1 MTTIKLS
8 FRNIKKSFKDYAIYF
23 FTLILGVAIFYVFN
37 SIESQT
43 VLLDVTNSTHKVID
57 LMTNMLSGASV
68 FVAFILGFLIIY
80 ASRFLIKRRNK
91 EFGIYML
98 LGMSKRKISMILFFE
113 TILIGIISLAVGL
126 GLGVLLSQLMS
137 MLVANMFEADMTKY
151 EFIFSSQ
158 ACIKTIIYFGI
169 MYVIVMLF
177 NTVNIGKCKLID
189 LIQTNKKSEKV
200 KMKNPMLCTIVFI
213 ISAIA
218 LGYAYY
224 MVTGGINETIKPPED
239 IFKPIVIGAVS
250 TFFIFWSLSGLI
262 LKIVTS
268 MKNLYVK
275 GLNTFTF
282 RQLSSKINSTVFS
295 MTIISLMLFVTICVL
310 SSALSL
316 KNSMTA
322 NLDELAP
329 ADIQLEKR
337 VLNEDWLDQ
346 GYNEEQIKNSKLS
359 IREILEK
366 FDFNI
371 DSYLEESVEYNL
383 YQTEELTFGDTL
395 GDNWE
400 TIKNTYTSLI
410 PYNVPYNVADDIM
423 TISDYNKVAKFYGN
437 EEYTIN
443 EDEYIIV
450 ADYDSMIEIRN
461 VALKDNQEITVFG
474 HTLKPKYNE
483 CQYGFVEMA
492 SNHINSGIIIV
503 PDDIVDDNYIVYNS
517 IIGNYYTDSLDEQ
530 REIQEQ
536 IKNLVNNPI
545 SLEYNLPSINSKV
558 DISEASIGTGA
569 LVTFLGLYLG
579 IVFLIASVAIL
590 ALKELTESTD
600 NKERYNMLR
609 KLGADEKM
617 INKSLF
623 RQIAIFFM
631 FPLLIAII
639 HSIFGITFCSY
650 IIETFGNEQLLPS
663 IIMTAIFI
671 VVFYGGYFLITYLS
685 SKNIIKENRN
695 AREY

>member
-43 VLLDVTNSTHKVID
+43 VLLDVTESTYEVIGM
-57 LMTNMLSGASV
+57 MTTMLSAASV

-126 GLGVLLSQLMS
+126 GLGILLSQLMS

-151 EFIFSSQ
+151 QFIFSSD
-158 ACIKTIIYFGI
+158 ACIKTLIYFGI

-177 NTVNIGKCKLID
+177 NAINVGKCKLID
-189 LIQTNKKSEKV
+189 LIQTSRKSETV
-200 KMKNPMLCTIVFI
+200 KMKNPLFCVIVFI
-213 ISAIA
+213 LAAIA

-224 MVTGGINETIKPPED
+224 MVTAGIKESIKTPQD
-239 IFKPIVIGAVS
+239 IIKPIVIGTIS
-250 TFFIFWSLSGLI
+250 TFLIFWSLSGLI
-262 LKIVTS
+262 LKAVMS

-275 GLNTFTF
+275 GLNAFTF
-282 RQLSSKINSTVFS
+282 RQLSSKINTTVFS

-329 ADIQLEKR
+329 ADIQLTISVKDD
-337 VLNEDWLDQ
+337 DWLDQ
-346 GYNEEQIKNSKLS
+346 GYNEKQIENSKLGV
-359 IREILEK
+359 RKTLEA

-371 DSYLEESVEYNL
+371 DDYFKEYVEYNL
-383 YQTEELTFGDTL
+383 YTTSSLTLGDTL
-395 GDNWE
+395 GSK
-400 TIKNTYTSLI
+400 INTVKMMYKSLI
-410 PYNVPYNVADDIM
+410 PYETPEQIIK
-423 TISDYNKVAKFYGN
+423 ISDYNRIAKLYGN
-437 EEYTIN
+437 KEYTLN
-443 EDEYIIV
+443 ENEYIII
-450 ADYDSMIEIRN
+450 ADYDNMAQIRN
-461 VALKDNQEITVFG
+461 VALKNNEKITVFN
-474 HTLKPKYNE
+474 HELVPKFDE
-483 CQYGFVEMA
+483 CQYGFVEI
-492 SNHINSGIIIV
+492 SSSHINSGIIVV
-503 PDDIVDDNYIVYNS
+503 PDDIVEEDNIAYNS
-517 IIGNYYTDSLDEQ
+517 IIGNYYTDDLDEQ
-530 REIQEQ
+530 KGIQEQ
-536 IKNLVNNPI
+536 IKKLVKNPL
-545 SLEYNLPSINSKV
+545 SAEYCLPTVNSKS
-558 DISEASIGTGA
+558 DISEASIGIGA

-600 NKERYNMLR
+600 NKERYKMLR

-617 INKSLF
+617 INRSLF
-623 RQIAIFFM
+623 RQIAIFFI

-650 IIETFGNEQLLPS
+650 IIETFGNEQLLNS

-671 VVFYGGYFLITYLS
+671 VVIYGGYFLITYFS
-685 SKNIIKENRN
+685 SKNIIKEK
-695 AREY
+695 

>member
-43 VLLDVTNSTHKVID
+43 VLLDVTNSTHEVID

-169 MYVIVMLF
+169 MYAIVMLF

-200 KMKNPMLCTIVFI
+200 KMKNPMICTIVFI

-262 LKIVTS
+262 LKAVMS

-282 RQLSSKINSTVFS
+282 RQLSSKINTTVFS

-410 PYNVPYNVADDIM
+410 PYNVADDIM

-558 DISEASIGTGA
+558 DISEASIGIGA

-671 VVFYGGYFLITYLS
+671 VVIYGGYFLITYLS

>member
-43 VLLDVTNSTHKVID
+43 VLLDVTESTYEVINM
-57 LMTNMLSGASV
+57 MTTMLSAASV

-126 GLGVLLSQLMS
+126 GLGILLSQLMS

-224 MVTGGINETIKPPED
+224 MVTGGINETIKTPED

-282 RQLSSKINSTVFS
+282 RQLSSKINTTVFS

-410 PYNVPYNVADDIM
+410 PYNVADDIM

-558 DISEASIGTGA
+558 DISEASIGIGA

>member
-43 VLLDVTNSTHKVID
+43 VLLDVTESTYEVIGM
-57 LMTNMLSGASV
+57 MTTMLSAASV

-151 EFIFSSQ
+151 QFIFSQ
-158 ACIKTIIYFGI
+158 DACIKTLIYFGI

-177 NTVNIGKCKLID
+177 NAINVGKCKLID
-189 LIQTNKKSEKV
+189 LIQTSKKSETIKL
-200 KMKNPMLCTIVFI
+200 KNPLLCTVVFI
-213 ISAIA
+213 LSAIA

-224 MVTGGINETIKPPED
+224 MVTGGINETVKTPED
-239 IFKPIVIGAVS
+239 ILKPIVIGAIS

-262 LKIVTS
+262 LKIVMS

-275 GLNTFTF
+275 GLNAFTF
-282 RQLSSKINSTVFS
+282 RQVSSKINTTVFS

-310 SSALSL
+310 SSSLSL

-329 ADIQLEKR
+329 ADIQLTISVKDD
-337 VLNEDWLDQ
+337 DWLDQ
-346 GYNEEQIKNSKLS
+346 GYNEKQIENSKLGV
-359 IREILEK
+359 RKTLEA

-371 DSYLEESVEYNL
+371 DDYFKEYVEYNS
-383 YQTEELTFGDTL
+383 YRMEDFTFADSL
-395 GDNWE
+395 GDSLE
-400 TIKNTYTSLI
+400 YVKNNNTSMI
-410 PYNVPYNVADDIM
+410 PYNMPEEI
-423 TISDYNKVAKFYGN
+423 IKLSDYNKIARIYNN
-437 EEYTIN
+437 EEYTLN
-443 EDEYIIV
+443 QDEYIII
-450 ADYDSMIEIRN
+450 ADYDSMIAIRN
-461 VALKDNQEITVFG
+461 IALEKGQELTIFG
-474 HTLKPKYNE
+474 HKLKPKYNE
-483 CQYGFVEMA
+483 CKDGFIEMA
-492 SNHINSGIIIV
+492 SNHINSGVIVV
-503 PDDIVDDNYIVYNS
+503 PDEIVDEQYLAFNS
-517 IIGNYYTDSLDEQ
+517 IIGNYYTDDLDEQ
-530 REIQEQ
+530 REIKEQ
-536 IKNLVNNPI
+536 ILDLVKNPLSAEYCLPTVN
-545 SLEYNLPSINSKV
+545 SRV
-558 DISEASIGTGA
+558 DISEASVGLGA

-600 NKERYNMLR
+600 NKERYKMLR

-639 HSIFGITFCSY
+639 HSIFGIKFCSY
-650 IIETFGNEQLLPS
+650 IISTFGNEQLLNS
-663 IIMTAIFI
+663 IIMTAVFI
-671 VVFYGGYFLITYLS
+671 VVIYGGYFLITYLC
-685 SKNIIKENRN
+685 SKNIIKEK
-695 AREY
+695 

>member
-43 VLLDVTNSTHKVID
+43 VLLDVTNSTHEVID

-282 RQLSSKINSTVFS
+282 RQLSSKINTTVFS

-410 PYNVPYNVADDIM
+410 PYNVADDIM

-492 SNHINSGIIIV
+492 CNHMNSGIIIV

-558 DISEASIGTGA
+558 DISEASIGIGA

>member
-43 VLLDVTNSTHKVID
+43 VLLDVTNSTHEVID

-137 MLVANMFEADMTKY
+137 MLVANMFEADMTRY

-282 RQLSSKINSTVFS
+282 RQLSSKINTTVFS

-410 PYNVPYNVADDIM
+410 PYNVADDIM

-558 DISEASIGTGA
+558 DISEASIGIGA

>member
-43 VLLDVTNSTHKVID
+43 VLLDVTNSTHEVID

-169 MYVIVMLF
+169 MYAIVMLF

-224 MVTGGINETIKPPED
+224 MVTGGINETIKTPED

-282 RQLSSKINSTVFS
+282 RQLSSKINTTVFS

-410 PYNVPYNVADDIM
+410 PYNVADDIM

-558 DISEASIGTGA
+558 DISEASIGIGA

>member
-1 MTTIKLS
+1 MTIIKLS
-8 FRNIKKSFKDYAIYF
+8 LKNIKKSIKDYAIYF

-43 VLLDVTNSTHKVID
+43 VLLDVTESTYEIID
-57 LMTNMLSGASV
+57 LMTNMLSATSV

-98 LGMSKRKISMILFFE
+98 LGMSKRNISMILFFE
-113 TILIGIISLAVGL
+113 TILIGIISLVVGL
-126 GLGVLLSQLMS
+126 GVGIILSQLMS

-151 EFIFSSQ
+151 EFIFSGD
-158 ACIKTIIYFGI
+158 ACIKTIVYFGI
-169 MYVIVMLF
+169 MYAIVMLF
-177 NTVNIGKCKLID
+177 NTINVGKCKLID
-189 LIQTNKKSEKV
+189 LIQTNKKSETI
-200 KMKNPMLCTIVFI
+200 KMKNPVICTIVFI

-224 MVTGGINETIKPPED
+224 MVTGGINETIKTSKD
-239 IFKPIVIGAVS
+239 IIKPIIIGAVS

-262 LKIVTS
+262 LKIVMS
-268 MKNLYVK
+268 MKNLYTR
-275 GLNTFTF
+275 GLNTFTL
-282 RQLSSKINSTVFS
+282 RQVSSKINTTVFS

-310 SSALSL
+310 SSSLSL

-329 ADIQLEKR
+329 ADIQLSKR

-346 GYNEEQIKNSKLS
+346 GYNEEQIRNSKLS

-366 FDFNI
+366 FNFNI

-383 YQTEELTFGDTL
+383 YQTEDLTFGDTL
-395 GDNWE
+395 GDSLE

-410 PYNVPYNVADDIM
+410 PYNIADDIM
-423 TISDYNKVAKFYGN
+423 TISDYNKIAKFYGN
-437 EEYTIN
+437 EEYTLN
-443 EDEYIIV
+443 EDEYLIV
-450 ADYDSMIEIRN
+450 ADYDSMIDIRN
-461 VALKDNQEITVFG
+461 VALKNNQEITVFG
-474 HTLKPKYNE
+474 HTLKPKYKE

-492 SNHINSGIIIV
+492 SNHINSGIIII
-503 PDDIVDDNYIVYNS
+503 PDNVADKYYIAYNS
-517 IIGNYYTDSLDEQ
+517 VIGNYYTNSLEEQ

-536 IKNLVNNPI
+536 IKNLSNNPLT
-545 SLEYNLPSINSKV
+545 SQYNLPSINSRV
-558 DISEASIGTGA
+558 DISEASIGIGA

-600 NKERYNMLR
+600 NKERYKMLR

-650 IIETFGNEQLLPS
+650 IISTFGNEQLLPS

-671 VVFYGGYFLITYLS
+671 VVIYGGYFLITYLC
-685 SKNIIKENRN
+685 SKNIIKEN
-695 AREY
+695 

>member
-43 VLLDVTNSTHKVID
+43 VLLDVTSSTYEVID
-57 LMTNMLSGASV
+57 LMTNMLSGASG

-126 GLGVLLSQLMS
+126 GLGILLSQLMS

-151 EFIFSSQ
+151 EFIFSSK
-158 ACIKTIIYFGI
+158 ACIKTILYFGI

-177 NTVNIGKCKLID
+177 NTINVGKCKLID
-189 LIQTNKKSEKV
+189 LIQTNKKSETV
-200 KMKNPMLCTIVFI
+200 KMKNPVLCTIVFI
-213 ISAIA
+213 ISIIA

-224 MVTGGINETIKPPED
+224 MVTGGINETIKTPED
-239 IFKPIVIGAVS
+239 IFKPIIIGAIS

-262 LKIVTS
+262 LKAVMS

-282 RQLSSKINSTVFS
+282 RQLSSKINTTVFS
-295 MTIISLMLFVTICVL
+295 MTIISLMLFVTICIL
-310 SSALSL
+310 SSSLSL

-329 ADIQLEKR
+329 ADIQLTISVKDDE
-337 VLNEDWLDQ
+337 WLEQ
-346 GYNEEQIKNSKLS
+346 GYNEKQIENSKLGV
-359 IREILEK
+359 RKTLEA

-371 DSYLEESVEYNL
+371 DNYFKEYVEYNS
-383 YQTEELTFGDTL
+383 YRIDDLTFADSL
-395 GDNWE
+395 GDNLE
-400 TIKNTYTSLI
+400 YVKNNITSMI
-410 PYNVPYNVADDIM
+410 PYNMPEEI
-423 TISDYNKVAKFYGN
+423 IKLSDYNKIAKIYNN
-437 EEYTIN
+437 EEYTLN
-443 EDEYIIV
+443 QDEYMII
-450 ADYDSMIEIRN
+450 ADYDSMIAIRN
-461 VALKDNQEITVFG
+461 IALESNQELTIFG
-474 HTLKPKYNE
+474 HKLKPKYNE
-483 CQYGFVEMA
+483 CKDGFIEMA
-492 SNHINSGIIIV
+492 GNHINSGVIIV
-503 PDDIVDDNYIVYNS
+503 PDEIVDEQYLAFNS
-517 IIGNYYTDSLDEQ
+517 IIGNYYTNSLEEQ
-530 REIQEQ
+530 RKIQEQ
-536 IKNLVNNPI
+536 LINLINDPLSVEY
-545 SLEYNLPSINSKV
+545 SLPNINSRV
-558 DISEASIGTGA
+558 DISEASIGLGA

-600 NKERYNMLR
+600 NKERYKMLR

-623 RQIAIFFM
+623 RQIAIFFI

-650 IIETFGNEQLLPS
+650 IISTFGNEQLLPS

-671 VVFYGGYFLITYLS
+671 VIIYGGYFLITYLC
-685 SKNIIKENRN
+685 SKNIIKEK
-695 AREY
+695 

>member
-43 VLLDVTNSTHKVID
+43 VLLDVTESTYEVID
-57 LMTNMLSGASV
+57 MMTTMLSAASV

-80 ASRFLIKRRNK
+80 ASRFLMKRRNK

-113 TILIGIISLAVGL
+113 TILIGIISLVVGL

-151 EFIFSSQ
+151 QFIFSQ
-158 ACIKTIIYFGI
+158 DACIKTLIYFGI
-169 MYVIVMLF
+169 MYIIVMLF
-177 NTVNIGKCKLID
+177 NAINVGKCKLID
-189 LIQTNKKSEKV
+189 LIQTSKKSETIKL
-200 KMKNPMLCTIVFI
+200 KNPLLCTVVFI
-213 ISAIA
+213 LSAIA

-224 MVTGGINETIKPPED
+224 MVTGGINETVKTPED
-239 IFKPIVIGAVS
+239 ILKPIVIGAIS

-262 LKIVTS
+262 LKIVMS

-275 GLNTFTF
+275 RLNAFTF
-282 RQLSSKINSTVFS
+282 RQVSSKINTTVFS

-310 SSALSL
+310 SSSLSL

-329 ADIQLEKR
+329 ADIQLTISVKDD
-337 VLNEDWLDQ
+337 DWLDQ
-346 GYNEEQIKNSKLS
+346 GYNEKQIENSKLGV
-359 IREILEK
+359 RKTLEA

-371 DSYLEESVEYNL
+371 DDYFKEYIEYNS
-383 YQTEELTFGDTL
+383 YRMEDFTFADSL
-395 GDNWE
+395 GDSLE
-400 TIKNTYTSLI
+400 YVKNNNTSMI
-410 PYNVPYNVADDIM
+410 PYNMPEEI
-423 TISDYNKVAKFYGN
+423 IKLSDYNKIARIYNN
-437 EEYTIN
+437 EEYTLN
-443 EDEYIIV
+443 QDEYMII
-450 ADYDSMIEIRN
+450 ADYDSMIAIRN
-461 VALKDNQEITVFG
+461 IALEKGQELTIFG
-474 HTLKPKYNE
+474 HKLKPKYNE
-483 CQYGFVEMA
+483 CKEGFIEMA
-492 SNHINSGIIIV
+492 SNHINSGVIVV
-503 PDDIVDDNYIVYNS
+503 PDEIVDEQYLAFNS
-517 IIGNYYTDSLDEQ
+517 IIGNYYTDNLDEQ
-530 REIQEQ
+530 REIKKQ
-536 IKNLVNNPI
+536 ILDLVKNPLSEEYCLPTVN
-545 SLEYNLPSINSKV
+545 SRV
-558 DISEASIGTGA
+558 DISEASIGLGA

-600 NKERYNMLR
+600 NKERYKMLR

-639 HSIFGITFCSY
+639 HSIFGIKFCSY
-650 IIETFGNEQLLPS
+650 IISTFGNEQLLNS
-663 IIMTAIFI
+663 IIMTAVFI
-671 VVFYGGYFLITYLS
+671 VVIYGGYFLITYLC
-685 SKNIIKENRN
+685 SKNIIKEK
-695 AREY
+695 

>member
-43 VLLDVTNSTHKVID
+43 VLLDVTNSTHEVID

-282 RQLSSKINSTVFS
+282 RQLSSKINTTVFS

-410 PYNVPYNVADDIM
+410 PYNVADDIM

-558 DISEASIGTGA
+558 DISEASIGIGA

-671 VVFYGGYFLITYLS
+671 VVFYGGYFLITYLC
-685 SKNIIKENRN
+685 SKNIIKEK
-695 AREY
+695 

>member
-8 FRNIKKSFKDYAIYF
+8 FRNIKKSMKDYAIYF

-43 VLLDVTNSTHKVID
+43 VLLDVTQSTYEIID
-57 LMTNMLSGASV
+57 MMTTMLSAASV

-80 ASRFLIKRRNK
+80 ASRFLMKRRNK

-98 LGMSKRKISMILFFE
+98 LGMSKRKISMVLFFE
-113 TILIGIISLAVGL
+113 TILIGMISLVVGL

-151 EFIFSSQ
+151 EFIFSSD
-158 ACIKTIIYFGI
+158 ACLKTFIYFGI

-177 NTVNIGKCKLID
+177 NAINVGKCKLID
-189 LIQTNKKSEKV
+189 LIQTSKKSETV
-200 KMKNPMLCTIVFI
+200 KMKNPILCTIVFF

-224 MVTGGINETIKPPED
+224 MVTGGINETIKTPED
-239 IFKPIVIGAVS
+239 ILKPIIIGAVS

-262 LKIVTS
+262 LKIVMS
-268 MKNLYVK
+268 MKKLYVK

-282 RQLSSKINSTVFS
+282 RQVSSKINTTVFS

-310 SSALSL
+310 SSSLSL

-329 ADIQLEKR
+329 ADVQLSLSVKDKSW
-337 VLNEDWLDQ
+337 LNQ
-346 GYNEEQIKNSKLS
+346 GYNEKQIENSKLGV
-359 IREILEK
+359 RKTLEA
-366 FDFNI
+366 FDFNV
-371 DSYLEESVEYNL
+371 DDYFEEYVEYNS
-383 YQTEELTFGDTL
+383 YRMDNFTFADSL
-395 GDNWE
+395 GDSLE
-400 TIKNTYTSLI
+400 YVKNNTTSMI
-410 PYNVPYNVADDIM
+410 PYNMPEEI
-423 TISDYNKVAKFYGN
+423 IKLSDYNKIAKIYHN
-437 EEYTIN
+437 EEYTLK
-443 EDEYIIV
+443 EDEYMII
-450 ADYDSMIEIRN
+450 ADYDSMIAIRN
-461 VALKDNQEITVFG
+461 IALENNQELTIFG
-474 HTLKPKYNE
+474 HTLKPKYKE
-483 CQYGFVEMA
+483 CKDGFIEMA
-492 SNHINSGIIIV
+492 SNHINSGVIIV
-503 PDDIVDDNYIVYNS
+503 PDEVVDEQYLAFNS
-517 IIGNYYTDSLDEQ
+517 IIGNYDTNSLEEQ
-530 REIQEQ
+530 REIQKQ
-536 IKNLVNNPI
+536 ILNLVQNPLSAEY
-545 SLEYNLPSINSKV
+545 SLPTVNSRV
-558 DISEASIGTGA
+558 DISEASIGLGA

-579 IVFLIASVAIL
+579 IVFLVASVAIL

-600 NKERYNMLR
+600 NKERYKMLR

-639 HSIFGITFCSY
+639 HSIFGIIFCSY
-650 IIETFGNEQLLPS
+650 VISTFGNEQLLNS
-663 IIMTAIFI
+663 IAITAVFI
-671 VVFYGGYFLITYLS
+671 VVIYGGYFLITYFS
-685 SKNIIKENRN
+685 SKNIIKEK
-695 AREY
+695 

>member
-43 VLLDVTNSTHKVID
+43 VLLDVTESTYEVIGM
-57 LMTNMLSGASV
+57 MTTMLSAASV

-80 ASRFLIKRRNK
+80 ARRFLIKRRNK

-169 MYVIVMLF
+169 MYAIVMLF

-224 MVTGGINETIKPPED
+224 MVTGGINETIKTPED

-282 RQLSSKINSTVFS
+282 RQLSSKINTTVFS

-410 PYNVPYNVADDIM
+410 PYNVADDIM

-558 DISEASIGTGA
+558 DISEASIGIGA

-639 HSIFGITFCSY
+639 HSIFGIIFCSY

-671 VVFYGGYFLITYLS
+671 VVIYGGYFLITYLS

>member
-43 VLLDVTNSTHKVID
+43 VLLDVTNSTHEVID

-282 RQLSSKINSTVFS
+282 RQLSSKINTTVFS

-410 PYNVPYNVADDIM
+410 PYNVADDIM

-492 SNHINSGIIIV
+492 CNHMNSGIIIV

>member
-43 VLLDVTNSTHKVID
+43 VLIEVTESTYEVID
-57 LMTNMLSGASV
+57 MMTTMISAASV

-80 ASRFLIKRRNK
+80 ASRFLMKRRNK

-113 TILIGIISLAVGL
+113 TILIGVISLVVGL
-126 GLGVLLSQLMS
+126 GLGILLSQLMS
-137 MLVANMFEADMTKY
+137 MLVANMFVADMTKY
-151 EFIFSSQ
+151 QFIFSSD
-158 ACIKTIIYFGI
+158 ACIKTLIYFGI

-177 NTVNIGKCKLID
+177 NAINVGKCKLID
-189 LIQTNKKSEKV
+189 LIQTSRKSETIKL
-200 KMKNPMLCTIVFI
+200 KNPLLCTVVFI
-213 ISAIA
+213 LSVVA

-224 MVTGGINETIKPPED
+224 MVTGGINETIKTPED
-239 IFKPIVIGAVS
+239 ILKPIVIGAIS

-262 LKIVTS
+262 LKIVMS

-275 GLNTFTF
+275 GLNAFTF
-282 RQLSSKINSTVFS
+282 RQVSSKINTTVFS

-316 KNSMTA
+316 KNSMAA

-329 ADIQLEKR
+329 ADIQLTISVKDD
-337 VLNEDWLDQ
+337 DWLDQ
-346 GYNEEQIKNSKLS
+346 GYNEKQIENSKLGV
-359 IREILEK
+359 RKTLEA

-371 DSYLEESVEYNL
+371 DNYFKEYVEYNL
-383 YQTEELTFGDTL
+383 YTTSSLTLGDTL
-395 GDNWE
+395 GSK
-400 TIKNTYTSLI
+400 INTVKMMYKSLI
-410 PYNVPYNVADDIM
+410 PYETPEQIIK
-423 TISDYNKVAKFYGN
+423 ISDYNRIAKLYGN
-437 EEYTIN
+437 KEYTLN
-443 EDEYIIV
+443 ENEYMII
-450 ADYDSMIEIRN
+450 ADYDNMAQIRN
-461 VALKDNQEITVFG
+461 IALKNNEKITVFD
-474 HTLKPKYNE
+474 HELVPKFDE
-483 CQYGFVEMA
+483 CQYGFVEI
-492 SNHINSGIIIV
+492 SSSHINSGIIVV
-503 PDDIVDDNYIVYNS
+503 PDDIVEEDNIAYNS
-517 IIGNYYTDSLDEQ
+517 IIGNYYTDDLDEQ
-530 REIQEQ
+530 KGIQEQ
-536 IKNLVNNPI
+536 IKNLVKNPI
-545 SLEYNLPSINSKV
+545 SAEYCLPTINSKS
-558 DISEASIGTGA
+558 DISEASIGIGA

-600 NKERYNMLR
+600 NKERYKMLR

-631 FPLLIAII
+631 FPLLVAII
-639 HSIFGITFCSY
+639 HSIFGIKFCSY
-650 IIETFGNEQLLPS
+650 IISTFGNEQLLNS
-663 IIMTAIFI
+663 IIMTAVFI
-671 VVFYGGYFLITYLS
+671 VVIYGGYFLITYLC
-685 SKNIIKENRN
+685 SKNIIKEK
-695 AREY
+695 

>member
-23 FTLILGVAIFYVFN
+23 FTLILGVEIFYVFN

-43 VLLDVTNSTHKVID
+43 VLLDVTNSTHEVID

-224 MVTGGINETIKPPED
+224 MVTGGINETIKTPED

-282 RQLSSKINSTVFS
+282 RQLSSKINTTVFS

-410 PYNVPYNVADDIM
+410 PYNVADDIM

-558 DISEASIGTGA
+558 DISEASIGIGA

-623 RQIAIFFM
+623 RQVAIFFM

>member
-43 VLLDVTNSTHKVID
+43 VLLDVTESTYEVIGM
-57 LMTNMLSGASV
+57 MTTMLSAASV

-126 GLGVLLSQLMS
+126 GLGILLSQLMS

-151 EFIFSSQ
+151 QFIFSQ
-158 ACIKTIIYFGI
+158 DACIKTLIYFGI

-177 NTVNIGKCKLID
+177 NAINVGKCKLID
-189 LIQTNKKSEKV
+189 LIQTSKKSETIKL
-200 KMKNPMLCTIVFI
+200 KNLLLCTVVFI
-213 ISAIA
+213 LSVVA

-224 MVTGGINETIKPPED
+224 MVTGGINETVKTPED
-239 IFKPIVIGAVS
+239 ILKPIVIGAIS

-262 LKIVTS
+262 LKIVMG

-275 GLNTFTF
+275 GLNAFTF
-282 RQLSSKINSTVFS
+282 RQVSSKTNTTVFS

-310 SSALSL
+310 SSSLSL

-329 ADIQLEKR
+329 ADIQLTISVKDD
-337 VLNEDWLDQ
+337 DWLNQ
-346 GYNEEQIKNSKLS
+346 GYNEKQIANSKLGV
-359 IREILEK
+359 RKNLEALN
-366 FDFNI
+366 FNI
-371 DSYLEESVEYNL
+371 DNYFNESVEYNIYRTKDL
-383 YQTEELTFGDTL
+383 VFDDTL
-395 GDNWE
+395 GDSKKE
-400 TIKNTYTSLI
+400 VEESYLTSMI
-410 PYNVPYNVADDIM
+410 PYSVEEMIM
-423 TISDYNKVAKFYGN
+423 TVSDYNNVAKIYNN
-437 EEYTIN
+437 EEYSLNDN
-443 EDEYIIV
+443 EYMIV
-450 ADYDSMIEIRN
+450 ADYDSMVQIRN
-461 VALKDNQEITVFG
+461 IALKNNEEITVFG

-483 CQYGFVEMA
+483 CKDGFVDMS
-492 SNHINSGIIIV
+492 SNHINSGIIVI
-503 PDDIVDDNYIVYNS
+503 PDNVVDENYKAYNS
-517 IIGNYYTDSLDEQ
+517 IIGNYKTESVDEQ
-530 REIQEQ
+530 RKIEEI
-536 IKNLVNNPI
+536 IKGLINNPL
-545 SLEYNLPSINSKV
+545 SEQYNLPTINTRL
-558 DISEASIGTGA
+558 DISEASIALGA

-600 NKERYNMLR
+600 NKERYKMLR

-631 FPLLIAII
+631 FPLLVAII
-639 HSIFGITFCSY
+639 HSIFGIKFCSY
-650 IIETFGNEQLLPS
+650 IISTFGNEQLLNS
-663 IIMTAIFI
+663 IIMTAVFI
-671 VVFYGGYFLITYLS
+671 VVIYGGYFLITYLC
-685 SKNIIKENRN
+685 SKNIIKEK
-695 AREY
+695 

>member
-224 MVTGGINETIKPPED
+224 MVTGGINETIKTPEN

-282 RQLSSKINSTVFS
+282 RQLSSKINTTVFS

-322 NLDELAP
+322 NLEELAP

-410 PYNVPYNVADDIM
+410 PYNVADDIM

-492 SNHINSGIIIV
+492 GNHMNSGIIIV

>member
-43 VLLDVTNSTHKVID
+43 VLLDVTESTYEVIGM
-57 LMTNMLSGASV
+57 MTTMLSAASV

-137 MLVANMFEADMTKY
+137 MLVSNMFEADMTKY
-151 EFIFSSQ
+151 QFIFSQ
-158 ACIKTIIYFGI
+158 DACIKTLIYFGI

-177 NTVNIGKCKLID
+177 NAINVGKCKLID
-189 LIQTNKKSEKV
+189 LIQTSKKSETIKL
-200 KMKNPMLCTIVFI
+200 KNPLLCTVVFI
-213 ISAIA
+213 LSVVA

-224 MVTGGINETIKPPED
+224 MVTGGINETVKTPED
-239 IFKPIVIGAVS
+239 ILKPIVIGAIS

-262 LKIVTS
+262 LKIVMS

-275 GLNTFTF
+275 GLNAFTF
-282 RQLSSKINSTVFS
+282 RQVSSKINTTVFS

-310 SSALSL
+310 SSSLSL

-329 ADIQLEKR
+329 ADIQLTISVKDD
-337 VLNEDWLDQ
+337 DWLDQ
-346 GYNEEQIKNSKLS
+346 GYNESQIENSKLGV
-359 IREILEK
+359 RKTLEA

-371 DSYLEESVEYNL
+371 DDYFKEYVEYNS
-383 YQTEELTFGDTL
+383 YRMEDFTFVDSL
-395 GDNWE
+395 GDSLE
-400 TIKNTYTSLI
+400 YVKNNNTSMI
-410 PYNVPYNVADDIM
+410 PYNMPEEI
-423 TISDYNKVAKFYGN
+423 IKLSDYNKIAKIYNN
-437 EEYTIN
+437 EEYTLN
-443 EDEYIIV
+443 QDEYMII
-450 ADYDSMIEIRN
+450 ADYDSMIAIRDI
-461 VALKDNQEITVFG
+461 ALEKGQELTIFG
-474 HTLKPKYNE
+474 HKLKPKYNE
-483 CQYGFVEMA
+483 CKDGFIEMA
-492 SNHINSGIIIV
+492 SNHINSGVIVV
-503 PDDIVDDNYIVYNS
+503 PDEIVDEQYLAFNS
-517 IIGNYYTDSLDEQ
+517 IIGNYYTDDLDEQ
-530 REIQEQ
+530 REIKEQ
-536 IKNLVNNPI
+536 ILDLVKNPLSAEYCLPTVN
-545 SLEYNLPSINSKV
+545 SRV
-558 DISEASIGTGA
+558 DISEASIGLGA

-600 NKERYNMLR
+600 NKERYKMLR

-639 HSIFGITFCSY
+639 HSIFGIKFCSY
-650 IIETFGNEQLLPS
+650 IISTFGNEQLLNS
-663 IIMTAIFI
+663 IIMTAVFI
-671 VVFYGGYFLITYLS
+671 VVIYGGYFLITYLC
-685 SKNIIKENRN
+685 SKNIIKEK
-695 AREY
+695 

>member
-43 VLLDVTNSTHKVID
+43 VLLDVTESTYEVID
-57 LMTNMLSGASV
+57 MMTTMLSAASV

-151 EFIFSSQ
+151 QFIFSQ
-158 ACIKTIIYFGI
+158 DACIKTLIYFGI

-177 NTVNIGKCKLID
+177 NAINVGKCKLID
-189 LIQTNKKSEKV
+189 LIQTSKKSETIKL
-200 KMKNPMLCTIVFI
+200 KNPLLCTVVFI
-213 ISAIA
+213 LSVVA

-224 MVTGGINETIKPPED
+224 MVTGGINETVKTPED
-239 IFKPIVIGAVS
+239 ILKPIVIGAIS

-262 LKIVTS
+262 LKIVMG

-275 GLNTFTF
+275 GLNAFTF
-282 RQLSSKINSTVFS
+282 RQVSSKINTTVFS

-310 SSALSL
+310 SSSLSL

-329 ADIQLEKR
+329 ADIQLTISVKDD
-337 VLNEDWLDQ
+337 DWLNQ
-346 GYNEEQIKNSKLS
+346 GYNEKQIANSKLGV
-359 IREILEK
+359 RKNLEALN
-366 FDFNI
+366 FNI
-371 DSYLEESVEYNL
+371 DNYFNESVEYNI
-383 YQTEELTFGDTL
+383 YRTEDLVFDDTL
-395 GDNWE
+395 GDSKKE
-400 TIKNTYTSLI
+400 VEESYLTSMI
-410 PYNVPYNVADDIM
+410 PYSVKEMIM
-423 TISDYNKVAKFYGN
+423 TVSDYNNVAKIYNN
-437 EEYTIN
+437 EEYSLNDN
-443 EDEYIIV
+443 EYMIV
-450 ADYDSMIEIRN
+450 ADYDSMVQIRN
-461 VALKDNQEITVFG
+461 IALKNNEEITVFG

-483 CQYGFVEMA
+483 CKDGFVDMS
-492 SNHINSGIIIV
+492 SNHINSGIIVI
-503 PDDIVDDNYIVYNS
+503 PDSVVDENYKAYNS
-517 IIGNYYTDSLDEQ
+517 IIGNYKTESVDEQ
-530 REIQEQ
+530 RKIEET
-536 IKNLVNNPI
+536 IKGLINNPL
-545 SLEYNLPSINSKV
+545 SEQYNLPTINTRL
-558 DISEASIGTGA
+558 DISEASIGLGA

-600 NKERYNMLR
+600 NKERYKMLR

-631 FPLLIAII
+631 FPLLVAII
-639 HSIFGITFCSY
+639 HSIFGIKFCCY
-650 IIETFGNEQLLPS
+650 IISTFGNEQLLNS
-663 IIMTAIFI
+663 IIMTAVFI
-671 VVFYGGYFLITYLS
+671 VVIYGGYFLITYLC
-685 SKNIIKENRN
+685 SKNIIKEK
-695 AREY
+695 

>member
-43 VLLDVTNSTHKVID
+43 VLLDVTNSTHEVID

-282 RQLSSKINSTVFS
+282 RQLSSKINTTVFS

-410 PYNVPYNVADDIM
+410 PYNVADDIM

-558 DISEASIGTGA
+558 DISEASIGIGA

>member
-43 VLLDVTNSTHKVID
+43 VLLDVTNSTHEVID

-282 RQLSSKINSTVFS
+282 RQLSSKINTTVFS

-383 YQTEELTFGDTL
+383 YQTEDLTFGDTL
-395 GDNWE
+395 GDSLDK
-400 TIKNTYTSLI
+400 IKNTYTSM
-410 PYNVPYNVADDIM
+410 VPYNIADDIM

-492 SNHINSGIIIV
+492 CNHMNSGIIIV

-558 DISEASIGTGA
+558 DISEASIGIGA

>member
-43 VLLDVTNSTHKVID
+43 VLLDVTNSTHEVID

-200 KMKNPMLCTIVFI
+200 KMKNPMICTIVFI

-282 RQLSSKINSTVFS
+282 RQLSSKINTTVFS

-359 IREILEK
+359 IREILGK

-371 DSYLEESVEYNL
+371 DSYLEQSVEYNL

-410 PYNVPYNVADDIM
+410 PYNVADDIM

-558 DISEASIGTGA
+558 DISEASIGIGA

-671 VVFYGGYFLITYLS
+671 VVIYGGYFLITYLY

>member
-43 VLLDVTNSTHKVID
+43 VLLDVTNSTHEVID

-200 KMKNPMLCTIVFI
+200 KMKNQMLCTIVFI

-282 RQLSSKINSTVFS
+282 RQLSSKINTTVFS

-410 PYNVPYNVADDIM
+410 PYNVADDIM

-492 SNHINSGIIIV
+492 CNHMNSGIIIV

-558 DISEASIGTGA
+558 DISEASIGIGA

-671 VVFYGGYFLITYLS
+671 VVIYGGYFLITYLY

>member
-224 MVTGGINETIKPPED
+224 MVTGGINETIKTPED

-282 RQLSSKINSTVFS
+282 RQLSSKINTTVFS

-410 PYNVPYNVADDIM
+410 PYNVADDIM

-671 VVFYGGYFLITYLS
+671 VVIYGGYFLITYLY

>member
-43 VLLDVTNSTHKVID
+43 VLLDVTNSTHEVID

-282 RQLSSKINSTVFS
+282 RQLSSKINTTVFS

-410 PYNVPYNVADDIM
+410 PYNVADDIM

-492 SNHINSGIIIV
+492 CNHMNSGIIIV

-671 VVFYGGYFLITYLS
+671 VVIYGGYFLITYLY

>member
-43 VLLDVTNSTHKVID
+43 VLLDITESTYDIID
-57 LMTNMLSGASV
+57 TLSNMLSGASV

-80 ASRFLIKRRNK
+80 ASRFLMKRRNK

-126 GLGVLLSQLMS
+126 GLGVALSQLMS
-137 MLVANMFEADMTKY
+137 MLVANMFEADMTRY
-151 EFIFSSQ
+151 EFIFSSD
-158 ACIKTIIYFGI
+158 ACIKTLIYFGI

-177 NTVNIGKCKLID
+177 NVINVGKCKLID
-189 LIQTNKKSEKV
+189 LIQTSKKSETV

-213 ISAIA
+213 LSAIA
-218 LGYAYY
+218 LGYAYWL
-224 MVTGGINETIKPPED
+224 VTGGVNETVQTPDGIIKP
-239 IFKPIVIGAVS
+239 IIIGAVA
-250 TFFIFWSLSGLI
+250 TFFLFWSLSGLM
-262 LKIVTS
+262 LKIVMG
-268 MKNLYVK
+268 MKKLYVK
-275 GLNTFTF
+275 GLNTFTL
-282 RQLSSKINSTVFS
+282 RQVSSKINTTVFS
-295 MTIISLMLFVTICVL
+295 MTIICLMLFVTICVL
-310 SSALSL
+310 SSSLSL
-316 KNSMTA
+316 KNSMTE
-322 NLDELAP
+322 NLNALAP
-329 ADIQLEKR
+329 ADIQLSISVKDES
-337 VLNEDWLDQ
+337 WLDQ
-346 GYNEEQIKNSKLS
+346 GYNEAQIENSKLGV
-359 IREILEK
+359 RKTLEA
-366 FDFNI
+366 FGINI
-371 DSYLEESVEYNL
+371 DDYLKESVEYNS
-383 YQTEELTFGDTL
+383 YRMDGLTFGDSL
-395 GDNWE
+395 GDSLE
-400 TIKNTYTSLI
+400 YIKNNTTSMI
-410 PYNVPYNVADDIM
+410 PYNMQEEIM
-423 TISDYNKVAKFYGN
+423 TISDYNELASFYGN
-437 EEYTIN
+437 EEYTLAD
-443 EDEYIIV
+443 DEYIII
-450 ADYDSMIEIRN
+450 ADYDAMIAIRN
-461 VALKDNQEITVFG
+461 IALENNQELTIFG
-474 HTLKPKYNE
+474 HTLKPRYQE
-483 CQYGFVEMA
+483 CKYGFVEMA

-503 PDDIVDDNYIVYNS
+503 PDAVVSGEERSYNS

-536 IKNLVNNPI
+536 IKSLVKNPLSVEY
-545 SLEYNLPSINSKV
+545 SLPNVNSKV
-558 DISEASIGTGA
+558 DISEASIGLGA

-600 NKERYNMLR
+600 NKERYAMLR

-631 FPLLIAII
+631 FPLLVAII

-650 IIETFGNEQLLPS
+650 VISTFGNEQLLPS

-671 VVFYGGYFLITYLS
+671 VVIYGGYFLITYFS
-685 SKNIIKENRN
+685 SKNIIKER
-695 AREY
+695 

>member
-43 VLLDVTNSTHKVID
+43 VLLDVTNSTHEVID

-224 MVTGGINETIKPPED
+224 MVTGGINETIKTPED

-282 RQLSSKINSTVFS
+282 RQLSSKINTTVFS

-410 PYNVPYNVADDIM
+410 PYNVADDIM